1 MNQSSRELTD
11 GLGSNQV
18 LAFAAEVTRILEEL
32 GLEACVIG
40 GVANARWGE
49 PRQTAD
55 VEVTISLQ
63 FGMESEAAEK
73 LLSRFRSRIEEPEK
87 FAAENRI
94 LLLENTAGIGLDA
107 SLGGFPFEERMMRR
121 SSLWNVPNHGEIR
134 TCSAED
140 LVVLKAFA
148 NRPQDWIDIEKV
160 VIRHGKKL
168 NREMIAEELTPL
180 AELKEEPEIV
190 DRLKA
195 LFQSSA

>member
-1 MNQSSRELTD
+1 MKPSSPELVD
-11 GLGSNQV
+11 GFGSNQV
-18 LAFAAEVTRILEEL
+18 LAFAAEVTNVLGEL
-32 GLEACVIG
+32 DLVGCVIG

-55 VEVTISLQ
+55 VDVTISLQ
-63 FGMESEAAEK
+63 FGMENQAARK
-73 LLSRFRSRIEEPEK
+73 LLSRFTSRIEEPEK

-94 LLLENTAGIGLDA
+94 LLLENSAGIGLDA
-107 SLGGFPFEERMMRR
+107 SLGGFPFEERMMLR

-160 VIRHGKKL
+160 VIRRSKKL
-168 NREMIAEELTPL
+168 DKEMIFEELTPL

-190 DRLKA
+190 DPP
-195 LFQSSA
+195 